1 MLTKRYLDF
10 RRHVRPFFLTPDGA
24 KPLPTKRYYDLLSWA
39 ATQLT
44 LGFAVMPF
52 IYLSMADSMAVW
64 SRVYYYGIVAVA
76 STLVVFSSPS
86 PVKGYLVSNLKRR
99 NRPHVMRTVSQE
111 TVRPPT
117 LGLPNDPERDFDE
130 VVQEIKTE
138 IESRRRR
145 GSAVTM
151 PSGEEL
157 KIAIEQKIGR
167 KL

>member
-1 MLTKRYLDF
+1 
-10 RRHVRPFFLTPDGA
+10 
-24 KPLPTKRYYDLLSWA
+24 
-39 ATQLT
+39 
-44 LGFAVMPF
+44 
-52 IYLSMADSMAVW
+52 MAVW

-130 VVQEIKTE
+130 AVQEIKTE

-157 KIAIEQKIGR
+157 KVAIEQKIGR

>member
-1 MLTKRYLDF
+1 MT
-10 RRHVRPFFLTPDGA
+10 
-24 KPLPTKRYYDLLSWA
+24 
-39 ATQLT
+39 
-44 LGFAVMPF
+44 
-52 IYLSMADSMAVW
+52 VW
-64 SRVYYYGIVAVA
+64 SRVYFYGIIGTIGSLIFFA
-76 STLVVFSSPS
+76 SPAKAL
-86 PVKGYLVSNLKRR
+86 LVSRLKRR
-99 NRPHVMRTVSQE
+99 NQPHVMRTVSQE

-130 VVQEIKTE
+130 AVAEIKGE

-157 KIAIEQKIGR
+157 KVAVEEKIGR

>member
-1 MLTKRYLDF
+1 
-10 RRHVRPFFLTPDGA
+10 
-24 KPLPTKRYYDLLSWA
+24 
-39 ATQLT
+39 
-44 LGFAVMPF
+44 
-52 IYLSMADSMAVW
+52 MAVW
-64 SRVYYYGIVAVA
+64 SRVYFYGIIGTIGSLVFFA
-76 STLVVFSSPS
+76 SPAKAL
-86 PVKGYLVSNLKRR
+86 LVSRLKRR

-130 VVQEIKTE
+130 AVAEIKGE

-157 KIAIEQKIGR
+157 KVAVEQKIGR

>member
-1 MLTKRYLDF
+1 MPY
-10 RRHVRPFFLTPDGA
+10 
-24 KPLPTKRYYDLLSWA
+24 KRYYDFLSWL

-44 LGFAVMPF
+44 LGFAVIPF
-52 IYLSMADSMAVW
+52 IILKFNDTMTVW
-64 SRVYYYGIVAVA
+64 SRVYYYGIVNIVV
-76 STLVVFSSPS
+76 SLVFFTSPT
-86 PVKGYLVSNLKRR
+86 KAYLVGRLKRR
-99 NRPHVMRTVSQE
+99 NRPHTTRTVSQE

-130 VVQEIKTE
+130 VVQEVKTE

-157 KIAIEQKIGR
+157 KIAVEQKIGR

>member
-1 MLTKRYLDF
+1 MYQHHPDL
-10 RRHVRPFFLTPDGA
+10 RRHIRPFFLTPDGTRA
-24 KPLPTKRYYDLLSWA
+24 MPSKRYYDIASWL

-44 LGFAVMPF
+44 LSFAVLPF
-52 IYLSMADSMAVW
+52 VILGFGDSMTVW
-64 SRVYYYGIVAVA
+64 SRVYFYGIIGTIGSLIFFA
-76 STLVVFSSPS
+76 SPAKAL
-86 PVKGYLVSNLKRR
+86 LNNRLKRR

-130 VVQEIKTE
+130 AVAEIRGE

-157 KIAIEQKIGR
+157 KIAVEQKIGR